1 MTSQHRLARLRALL
15 EQLERLPASEER
27 DRMLREVRD
36 RIVDVDTGVT
46 PRAMLPVD
54 SDSMLAP
61 GRAQPAIRARKT
73 HVRAPAESGR
83 RADPGPIPLG
93 PIPLIGDDGLPRLGA
108 GEPLSLD
115 DVTPLPPA
123 RGPDAA
129 RPWTRGLRG

>member
-54 SDSMLAP
+54 SDSMLAAGP
-61 GRAQPAIRARKT
+61 AQPAIRARKT
-73 HVRAPAESGR
+73 VPAESTR
-83 RADPGPIPLG
+83 RTDPGPM
-93 PIPLIGDDGLPRLGA
+93 PLIGDDGLPRLGA
-108 GEPLSLD
+108 GTRLSLD
-115 DVTPLPPA
+115 DVTPLPPSDGA
-123 RGPDAA
+123 DAA